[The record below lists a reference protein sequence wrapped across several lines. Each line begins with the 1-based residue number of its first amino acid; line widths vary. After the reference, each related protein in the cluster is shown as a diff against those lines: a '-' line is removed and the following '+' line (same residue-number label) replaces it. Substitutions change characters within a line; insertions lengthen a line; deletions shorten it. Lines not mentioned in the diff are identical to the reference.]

1 MNRLAKRMT
10 AVTGTFF
17 GVILAGTVAVAD
29 DTGEMNGMPG
39 MTSGRGGHA
48 AAQAL
53 VGHGRGVVKNID
65 PKAGTVTVKHGP
77 IKEFGWSGMTMT
89 FSVKHRSFLTP
100 LKKGDPVAF
109 EVTKDREGHYT
120 ITKIRLVH

>member
-1 MNRLAKRMT
+1 MNRWAKRMT

-17 GVILAGTVAVAD
+17 GVLLAGTVAVAD
-29 DTGEMNGMPG
+29 NMGNMNGMPG
-39 MTSGRGGHA
+39 MSPGMGGNA

-53 VGHGRGVVKNID
+53 IGHGRGVVKDID
-65 PKAGTVTVKHGP
+65 LKAGTVTIKHGP

-89 FSVKHRSFLTP
+89 FSVKHRSFLSP

-109 EVTKDREGHYT
+109 EVTQDGEGHYT